1 MMDADEQ
8 AMFEKA
14 VSTLMAR
21 FDGDVPSDALDDVGW
36 LDILAE
42 DPAVGVPAVFGAQGR
57 AVGWSSA
64 LHDLLGTEVAG
75 LGHDA
80 PLAATSVV
88 VPLPRSEVPGRRS
101 GQDVVVEGLLLGAR
115 HTTEWL
121 VVAATSTDRRL
132 EVLQIPVRDAVV
144 TPRKGLDPAVRVN
157 QVTAVAQ
164 APTVLA
170 GGDRACSWWTARVA
184 AGRRALS
191 GQLCGVLTTM
201 LESARAHAIERRQF
215 GRPIGSFQAVRH
227 KLAEAH
233 AALSGALATADM
245 AWESDDQPLASMT
258 AKVVASRAC
267 ATVAFHAQQ
276 VLAGVGFTAEH
287 PHHRALKRAVL
298 IDRILGDAT
307 DLSPVI
313 GRELVTRRCAPRL
326 VEL

>member
-1 MMDADEQ
+1 MDADER

-21 FDGDVPSDALDDVGW
+21 FEGDVPSDALDDVGW

-57 AVGWSSA
+57 AMAWSSA
-64 LHDLLGTEVAG
+64 LHDVLGAEVAG
-75 LGHDA
+75 LGHAA

-88 VPLPRSEVPGRRS
+88 VPRPRSEVPGRRV
-101 GQDVVVEGLLLGAR
+101 GQDVVVDGLLLGAR

-121 VVAATSTDRRL
+121 VVAAASADRRL
-132 EVLQIPVRDAVV
+132 EVLRIPVRDAVL
-144 TPRKGLDPAVRVN
+144 TPRKGLDPAVGVN

-170 GGDRACSWWTARVA
+170 DGDRAHSWWSASVA

-201 LESARAHAIERRQF
+201 LESARAHAVERRQF
-215 GRPIGSFQAVRH
+215 GRSIGSFQAIRH

-233 AALSGALATADM
+233 AVLSGARATADM
-245 AWESDDQPLASMT
+245 AWESDDEPLASMT
-258 AKVVASRAC
+258 AKVAASRAC
-267 ATVAFHAQQ
+267 STVAFHSQQ

-287 PHHRALKRAVL
+287 PHHRALKRALL

-307 DLSPVI
+307 DLSPLV
-313 GRELVTRRCAPRL
+313 GRELVIRGCAPRL